1 MKASAAIEI
10 RTIAHSE
17 IDCAAAVLGRGMRD
31 NPLHTA
37 AFGGDPAF
45 REKALAGVFRAFLA
59 MEVATKGL
67 VVGAF
72 KNGSLVGVCGMM
84 RPHCC
89 QLAPP
94 EKLALLPKLLW
105 HCGVRGTGKLL
116 SQFGHWSTHDPASPH
131 WHLGPVGIERDL
143 QGQGI
148 GSLLIRE
155 FSRIVDAENLSAW
168 LETDKD
174 VNVSFY
180 QKHGFEV
187 VAEDAVNGVQNWFM
201 ERKARI

>member
-1 MKASAAIEI
+1 
-10 RTIAHSE
+10 
-17 IDCAAAVLGRGMRD
+17 
-31 NPLHTA
+31 
-37 AFGGDPAF
+37 
-45 REKALAGVFRAFLA
+45 
-59 MEVATKGL
+59 
-67 VVGAF
+67 
-72 KNGSLVGVCGMM
+72 
-84 RPHCC
+84 
-89 QLAPP
+89 
-94 EKLALLPKLLW
+94 
-105 HCGVRGTGKLL
+105 
-116 SQFGHWSTHDPASPH
+116 
-131 WHLGPVGIERDL
+131 VGIERDL

-180 QKHGFEV
+180 RKHGFEV